1 MGGVAPPA
9 SHAATVMARERSD
22 EAIRRGRATPGLDRF
37 VAMTARAAGRE
48 LSTVTMRRLARHVLL
63 LSEAAP
69 QASLAQQKNMDAKR
83 HADEPQSSQGECGAF
98 VREGT
103 ETKCRS
109 GAAA

>member
-1 MGGVAPPA
+1 
-9 SHAATVMARERSD
+9 MARERSD

-103 ETKCRS
+103 ETKWRS